1 VSEIQKKYENV
12 NDLEAGCIQETFNNT
27 VGKKFRFKGKLY
39 IKKPDKLRME
49 IEDPE
54 EQLIVTNGSIL
65 WIYIP
70 ENNQVVKEKLDINNK
85 SKTALMILAG
95 MAKLDRDFKI
105 YKKSDDNKKYFLGLF
120 PKDSKSSVKKMELE
134 IDKKGYNVE
143 KVIVEDS
150 FDNWTSYE
158 LLNVRINKGISDSK
172 FDFKI
177 PEGVEVVESSG
188 D

>member
-1 VSEIQKKYENV
+1 
-12 NDLEAGCIQETFNNT
+12 
-27 VGKKFRFKGKLY
+27 
-39 IKKPDKLRME
+39 
-49 IEDPE
+49 
-54 EQLIVTNGSIL
+54 
-65 WIYIP
+65 
-70 ENNQVVKEKLDINNK
+70 
-85 SKTALMILAG
+85 

-105 YKKSDDNKKYFLGLF
+105 YKKSNDNKKYFLGLF

-158 LLNVRINKGISDSK
+158 LVNVRTNKGISDSK

-177 PEGVEVVESSG
+177 PEGVELVESSG